1 MEILE
6 LRYVCAV
13 ADVGSFTC
21 GARRQRR
28 HAANRRLLSMKR
40 LIVNADDCGLAE
52 SVNDGIFAAHD
63 FGILSSASL
72 LANGSAF
79 AHAIAS
85 SLHFPGLS
93 LGVHLNLSSG
103 APISDAA
110 LVPSL
115 VNERGEL
122 YLHPIR
128 LGIGLL
134 LRRIRL
140 EHIRAE
146 LRAQVIKIFDAG
158 VTPTHLDGHLHVH
171 VLPQIAP
178 LVIEIAREFCIRC
191 IRCPAEESRDL
202 PASALAAWRRLPG
215 QWSRSAIAY
224 GVTSLAQPFREQL
237 RAAGLVCPD
246 AFCGLAHT
254 GFLNLRTLSELLAS
268 IRPGVTELMCHPGY
282 ASAELQSLGGN
293 LTNARASELVALT
306 APEIKHRV
314 ERLGIRLIN
323 FCDV

>member
-1 MEILE
+1 
-6 LRYVCAV
+6 
-13 ADVGSFTC
+13 
-21 GARRQRR
+21 
-28 HAANRRLLSMKR
+28 MKR
-40 LIVNADDCGLAE
+40 LIVNADDCGLTE

-63 FGILSSASL
+63 FGILTSAYL

-103 APISDAA
+103 APVSDTA

-122 YLHPIR
+122 CLHPVH

-134 LRRIRL
+134 RRRVRL

-191 IRCPAEESRDL
+191 IRCPAEDL
-202 PASALAAWRRLPG
+202 ETSLPLLWRPGGASLAKWN
-215 QWSRSAIAY
+215 RSVIAY

-237 RAAGLVCPD
+237 RTAGLVCPD

-254 GFLNLRTLSELLAS
+254 GFLNVRTLSELLSS

-282 ASAELQSLGGN
+282 ASAELQSFGGN

>member
-1 MEILE
+1 
-6 LRYVCAV
+6 
-13 ADVGSFTC
+13 
-21 GARRQRR
+21 
-28 HAANRRLLSMKR
+28 MKR
-40 LIVNADDCGLAE
+40 LIVNADDFGLAE
-52 SVNDGIFAAHD
+52 SVNDGIIASHD
-63 FGILSSASL
+63 FGVLTSASL
-72 LANGSAF
+72 LANGSAL
-79 AHAIAS
+79 AHATAS
-85 SLHFPGLS
+85 GLQYPGLS

-103 APISDAA
+103 APVSNAA

-122 YLHPIR
+122 YLSPVR
-128 LGIGLL
+128 LGVALL
-134 LRRIRL
+134 CRRIPL

-191 IRCPAEESRDL
+191 IRCPAEDL
-202 PASALAAWRRLPG
+202 ETSLPLLWRHGGAFLAKWN
-215 QWSRSAIAY
+215 RSAIAY
-224 GVTSLAQPFREQL
+224 GVTSLARPFREQL

-254 GFLNLRTLSELLAS
+254 GFLNVRTLSELLAS
-268 IRPGVTELMCHPGY
+268 IKPGVTELMCHPGY
-282 ASAELQSLGGN
+282 ASAELQSFGGS
-293 LTNARASELVALT
+293 LTKARASELVALT
-306 APEIKHRV
+306 APEIKNRV

>member
-1 MEILE
+1 
-6 LRYVCAV
+6 
-13 ADVGSFTC
+13 
-21 GARRQRR
+21 
-28 HAANRRLLSMKR
+28 MKR
-40 LIVNADDCGLAE
+40 LIVNADDFGLAE
-52 SVNDGIFAAHD
+52 SVNDGIIAAHD
-63 FGILSSASL
+63 FGILTSASL

-85 SLHFPGLS
+85 SLHSPGLS

-103 APISDAA
+103 APVSNAA
-110 LVPSL
+110 LIPSL

-122 YLHPIR
+122 YLNPLR

-134 LRRIRL
+134 RRRIRL

-146 LRAQVIKIFDAG
+146 LRAQVIKVFDAG
-158 VTPTHLDGHLHVH
+158 VTPTHLDGHLHLH

-191 IRCPAEESRDL
+191 IRCPEEDL
-202 PASALAAWRRLPG
+202 ETSLPLLWRPGGASLAALK
-215 QWSRSAIAY
+215 RSVIAY
-224 GVTSLAQPFREQL
+224 GVTSLAQPFRAQL
-237 RAAGLVCPD
+237 RTSGLVCAD
-246 AFCGLAHT
+246 SFCGLAHT
-254 GFLNLRTLSELLAS
+254 GFLNLRTLGELLAS
-268 IRPGVTELMCHPGY
+268 IRPGLTELMCHPGY

-293 LTNARASELVALT
+293 LTNARPSELVALT

-323 FCDV
+323 FRDV

>member
-1 MEILE
+1 
-6 LRYVCAV
+6 
-13 ADVGSFTC
+13 
-21 GARRQRR
+21 
-28 HAANRRLLSMKR
+28 MKR
-40 LIVNADDCGLAE
+40 LIMNADDFGLAE
-52 SVNDGIFAAHD
+52 SVNDGILAAYD
-63 FGILSSASL
+63 FGILTSASL

-103 APISDAA
+103 APVSDAA

-122 YLHPIR
+122 YLNPVR

-134 LRRIRL
+134 RRRIRL

-146 LRAQVIKIFDAG
+146 LRAQVIKIFDAS

-191 IRCPAEESRDL
+191 VRCPTEDL
-202 PASALAAWRRLPG
+202 ETSLPLLWRSGGASLAKWN
-215 QWSRSAIAY
+215 RSAIAY
-224 GVTSLAQPFREQL
+224 AVTSLAQPFTEQL
-237 RAAGLVCPD
+237 RTAGLACPD

-254 GFLNLRTLSELLAS
+254 GFLNVRTLSELLAS

-282 ASAELQSLGGN
+282 VSAELQSFGGS

-306 APEIKHRV
+306 APEIKHKV
-314 ERLGIRLIN
+314 ERLGVRLIN
-323 FCDV
+323 FRDL